1 MSEIILAQFS
11 RVTTNNV
18 NGTILATG
26 IHVYLQKVEAKE
38 AANYKGADP
47 HYTYKMNTFELP
59 TINPQF
65 LLARDIITDMTNIDP
80 LTSNLRFFHIISDP
94 EPSPLNG
101 TWRWVATKE
110 RGT

>member
-11 RVTTNNV
+11 RITTGNV
-18 NGTILATG
+18 NGIIFATG

-47 HYTYKMNTFELP
+47 AYTYKMNTFELP
-59 TINPQF
+59 MIDTQF
-65 LLARDIITDMTNIDP
+65 LQPRDIITDMKNIDP
-80 LTSNLRFFHIISDP
+80 LTLALRFFHIITDP